1 MYKIV
6 YTSPSKL
13 MADDADKAVNK
24 KDEKGDAE
32 KEVLDLIEKVFRR
45 QNQSPF
51 RPKKICWVK
60 HSKPTEL

>member
-32 KEVLDLIEKVFRR
+32 KEVLDLIEKGL
-45 QNQSPF
+45 SAA
-51 RPKKICWVK
+51 
-60 HSKPTEL
+60 KPISFPAKEDLLGEAQQAN